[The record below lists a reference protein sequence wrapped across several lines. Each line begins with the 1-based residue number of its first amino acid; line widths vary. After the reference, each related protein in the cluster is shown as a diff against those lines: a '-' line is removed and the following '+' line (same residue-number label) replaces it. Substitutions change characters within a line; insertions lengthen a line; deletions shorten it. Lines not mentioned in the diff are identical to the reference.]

1 VNWNVKGP
9 IHDHDVNC
17 RRERRWEWG
26 DAAHGRYSLSIRV
39 TVRQKGVERVGEAGS
54 VSRQEVFWGVGRW
67 GDGREPEPETE
78 TELTRRS
85 GLSQE
90 CTTEGEREEALQ
102 ERRRRRKRAMEMDE
116 DEVEENEIIWEG
128 RSEDERRREEEKG
141 TERWNWL

>member
-1 VNWNVKGP
+1 
-9 IHDHDVNC
+9 
-17 RRERRWEWG
+17 
-26 DAAHGRYSLSIRV
+26 V
-39 TVRQKGVERVGEAGS
+39 TVRQKGVKRVGEAGS

-67 GDGREPEPETE
+67 GDGREPEPEPE

-102 ERRRRRKRAMEMDE
+102 ERRRRRKRAMEMEE

-128 RSEDERRREEEKG
+128 EVRMRGGEKRRKGRRDGIGCSEWRPEV
-141 TERWNWL
+141 

>member
-1 VNWNVKGP
+1 MKGP

-26 DAAHGRYSLSIRV
+26 DAAHGRHSLSIRV

-67 GDGREPEPETE
+67 GVGREPEPEPE

-90 CTTEGEREEALQ
+90 CTTEGREGGSTPGE
-102 ERRRRRKRAMEMDE
+102 K
-116 DEVEENEIIWEG
+116 EE
-128 RSEDERRREEEKG
+128 EEEKG
-141 TERWNWL
+141 DGDGRRGG

>member
-1 VNWNVKGP
+1 L
-9 IHDHDVNC
+9 DD
-17 RRERRWEWG
+17 
-26 DAAHGRYSLSIRV
+26 
-39 TVRQKGVERVGEAGS
+39 GETGES
-54 VSRQEVFWGVGRW
+54 QSQSQ
-67 GDGREPEPETE
+67 